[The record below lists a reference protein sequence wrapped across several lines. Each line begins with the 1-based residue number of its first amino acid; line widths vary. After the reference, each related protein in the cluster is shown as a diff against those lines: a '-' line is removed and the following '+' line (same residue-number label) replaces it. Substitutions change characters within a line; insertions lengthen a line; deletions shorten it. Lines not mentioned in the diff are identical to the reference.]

1 MDVKSLQTQLQSL
14 GYDIGSTGVDGI
26 WGKKFHAALTK
37 ALAEG
42 YVYQDGKLVSSFQPS
57 PTSQNA
63 ASSRV
68 NIKALQTQL
77 SNLGYS
83 VGSAGV
89 DGIWG
94 ISSQRALNRAL
105 ADGYTLKGGQ
115 LTKSNTFTTPIKRST
130 QNTKSDPS
138 VKSLQTQLMKLGY
151 DVGTFGADGIF
162 GKYTQRA
169 LAQAKADGY
178 TLQNGS
184 LVVSTSQRPKPAEKP
199 ETPKLVPKA
208 QPVKVNPD
216 VTKNTTPVQPPKYN
230 GSSNPGSYV
239 AWTPTRKQGQ
249 RAGTSACAQY
259 ANDALRNYV
268 DINGNRWY
276 NYSTLQ
282 GDAWTRFAAPSA
294 RMVFSGYDSEIYDRN
309 AYSRALSEERNRNAA
324 DRVARGFSTS
334 MLNPNR
340 TYMVNMYY
348 IGSHYTQQAWE
359 RGKNGLTGT
368 HTGNLYFDKNTQRW
382 RVSHN
387 LGGTVHDQDLSAVLG
402 SKGKWGITAI
412 AEAVPSSNPLLGK
425 LGGILMP
432 RYIL

>member
-1 MDVKSLQTQLQSL
+1 MDVKSLQRQLQSL

-26 WGKKFHAALTK
+26 WGKKFHEALTK

-83 VGSAGV
+83 IGSAGV

-115 LTKSNTFTTPIKRST
+115 LTKSNTSTTPIKRST
-130 QNTKSDPS
+130 QNTKSDSS

-184 LVVSTSQRPKPAEKP
+184 LVASTPQKPKTTAKP
-199 ETPKLVPKA
+199 ETPKLVSKP
-208 QPVKVNPD
+208 QPVKVNTD
-216 VTKNTTPVQPPKYN
+216 VTRNLNTVQPPKYN

-239 AWTPTRKQGQ
+239 AWTPTLRQGQ
-249 RAGTSACAQY
+249 RAGTPACAQY

-276 NYSTLQ
+276 NYDTLS
-282 GDAWTRFAAPSA
+282 GHAWTRFSAPSA
-294 RMVFSGYDSEIYDRN
+294 KIVFSGYDSDIYNRN
-309 AYSRALSEERNRNAA
+309 NYSLSIANQRNFNAA
-324 DRVARGFSTS
+324 DKIAREFNSN
-334 MLNPNR
+334 MLDPNK
-340 TYMVNMYY
+340 TYMVNMFYK
-348 IGSHYTQQAWE
+348 GSSYSQEAW
-359 RGKNGLTGT
+359 RNGTKGLTGT
-368 HTGNLYFDKNTQRW
+368 HTGNLYFDRNTQRW

-402 SKGKWGITAI
+402 SKGKWGVTAI
-412 AEAVPSSNPLLGK
+412 AEAVPSTNPLLGK

>member
-26 WGKKFHAALTK
+26 WGKKFHAALSK

-57 PTSQNA
+57 PTSKNA

-83 VGSAGV
+83 VGSTGA

-105 ADGYTLKGGQ
+105 ADGYTLQGGQ
-115 LTKSNTFTTPIKRST
+115 LTKSNTSLTPIKRST
-130 QNTKSDPS
+130 QNTKSNPA
-138 VKSLQTQLMKLGY
+138 VKALQTQLINLGY
-151 DVGTFGADGIF
+151 DVGTFGADGIL

-184 LVVSTSQRPKPAEKP
+184 LVASTSQKPKITEKP
-199 ETPKLVPKA
+199 ETPKLVSKT
-208 QPVKVNPD
+208 QPVKVNTD
-216 VTKNTTPVQPPKYN
+216 VTKNLTTVKPINYN
-230 GSSNPGSYV
+230 GSSNPGIYI

-249 RAGTSACAQY
+249 RAGTPACAQY

-268 DINGNRWY
+268 DTNGNRWY

-282 GDAWTRFAAPSA
+282 GHAWTRFDAPSA
-294 RMVFSGYDSEIYDRN
+294 RMVFSGYDSEDYNRYT
-309 AYSRALSEERNRNAA
+309 YSRALSEERNRNAA
-324 DRVARGFSTS
+324 DKVAREFSTS

-348 IGSHYTQQAWE
+348 IGSSFAQEAW
-359 RGKNGLTGT
+359 RNGKNGLTGT
-368 HTGNLYFDKNTQRW
+368 HTGNLYFDRNSQSW

-387 LGGTVHDQDLSAVLG
+387 LGGTVHDQDFNAVLG
-402 SKGKWGITAI
+402 SKGKWGVTAI
-412 AEAVPSSNPLLGK
+412 AEAVPSTNPLLGR

-432 RYIL
+432 RYIF

>member
-26 WGKKFHAALTK
+26 WGKKFHAALSK

-57 PTSQNA
+57 PTSKNA

-83 VGSAGV
+83 VGSTGA

-105 ADGYTLKGGQ
+105 ADGYTLQGGQ
-115 LTKSNTFTTPIKRST
+115 LKKSNVSSTPMKRST
-130 QNTKSDPS
+130 QNTKGNPD
-138 VKSLQTQLMKLGY
+138 VKALQTQLINLGY
-151 DVGTFGADGIF
+151 NVGTSGVDGIF

-169 LAQAKADGY
+169 LAQAEADGY

-184 LVVSTSQRPKPAEKP
+184 LVASTSQKPKTIDKS
-199 ETPKLVPKA
+199 ETPKLISKS
-208 QPVKVNPD
+208 QPVKVNTD
-216 VTKNTTPVQPPKYN
+216 VTKNLTTVQPINYN
-230 GSSNPGSYV
+230 GSAAPGNYI
-239 AWTPTRKQGQ
+239 AWTPTHKQGH
-249 RAGTSACAQY
+249 RAGTAACAQY

-268 DINGNRWY
+268 DPNGNRWY

-282 GDAWTRFAAPSA
+282 GDAWTRFSAPSA
-294 RMVFSGYDSEIYDRN
+294 RMVFSGYDSEDYNRY
-309 AYSRALSEERNRNAA
+309 AYNQSEYETRNRNAA
-324 DRVARGFSTS
+324 NKVAREFRTS
-334 MLNPNR
+334 MLNPSR

-348 IGSHYTQQAWE
+348 RGSHYTQQAW
-359 RGKNGLTGT
+359 RNGKNGLTGT
-368 HTGNLYFDKNTQRW
+368 HTGNLYFDRNSQRW

-387 LGGTVHDQDLSAVLG
+387 LGGTVYDQDLSAVLG
-402 SKGKWGITAI
+402 SKGKWGVTAI
-412 AEAVPSSNPLLGK
+412 AEAVPSSNPLLGR

-432 RYIL
+432 RYIF